1 MGALVGLLS
10 GVAATNFT
18 LVLARLKRNA
28 VLWAVI
34 GLFLVTTYV
43 LLVTAAAIAISE
55 TYGPLYAT
63 LILAGVSFALVLVVL
78 VIMAL
83 ISGREKRMALE
94 RRRQSQL
101 QSNVAMAGAMA
112 LFQKRPLAAAAAAV
126 VIGGLLGLTR
136 GRNHD

>member
-1 MGALVGLLS
+1 MGALAGLLS
-10 GVAATNFT
+10 GIAATNFT
-18 LVLARLKRNA
+18 VMFARLKRNA

-34 GLFLVTTYV
+34 GLFLLTTYV
-43 LLVTAAAIAISE
+43 LLITAAAFALS
-55 TYGPLYAT
+55 TLYGPVYAT
-63 LILAGVSFALVLVVL
+63 LILAGVSFVLVLIVL

-126 VIGGLLGLTR
+126 AIGGLLGLTR
-136 GRNHD
+136 GRSHD

>member
-43 LLVTAAAIAISE
+43 LLVTAAAIALSE

>member
-43 LLVTAAAIAISE
+43 LLVTAATIALSE